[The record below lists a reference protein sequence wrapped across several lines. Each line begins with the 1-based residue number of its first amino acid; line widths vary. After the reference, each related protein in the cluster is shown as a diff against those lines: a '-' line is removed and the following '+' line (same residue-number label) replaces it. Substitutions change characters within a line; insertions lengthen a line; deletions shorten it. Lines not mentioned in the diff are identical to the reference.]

1 MEKPI
6 PLTEEEIKIRLA
18 DMPGWS
24 FADNKISKKFKFKD
38 FMDSLNFINRLAPF
52 CEEND
57 HHPDIHLFY
66 NKVVFELQRFD
77 IGGKVTDRDFVI
89 ARKIEELY

>member
-6 PLTEEEIKIRLA
+6 PLTEEEIKTRLV

-24 FADNKISKKFKFKD
+24 FTDNKISKEFKFKD